1 MKRFAIAALISFFG
15 TSAFAADMATK
26 APPPPA
32 SPPVVMNWTGFYLGI
47 NGGWGGGTTDHTDE
61 FGVTTNRFNQSGGLV
76 GVTYGANW
84 QTDRYLLGFE
94 GDFDYANIN
103 GNFNSTVLCSI
114 SGGSTCFTDLQ
125 NFGTDRFR
133 AGVDVNGWLLYGTA
147 GIGYGQDNAGQ
158 TPCALTAFGGFSCH
172 KEWRSGFVGGGGVE
186 KMFAPHWS
194 AKIEYLHYDL
204 GNKINYTP
212 ATIFGGNS
220 VIVLERGD
228 MVRAGVNYKFD
239 WLLGPVVAKY

>member
-1 MKRFAIAALISFFG
+1 MKHFAIAALISFFG
-15 TSAFAADMATK
+15 TSAFAADMETK
-26 APPPPA
+26 APPPPV
-32 SPPVVMNWTGFYLGI
+32 SPPVVMNWTGVYLGI

-84 QTDRYLLGFE
+84 QTDRYVLGFE

-103 GNFNSTVLCSI
+103 GNFNSTVLCSV

-125 NFGTDRFR
+125 NFATDRLR

-158 TPCALTAFGGFSCH
+158 TPCALTVLGGFSCH
-172 KEWRSGFVGGGGVE
+172 KEWRSGLVEGGGGGEDVRPALVG
-186 KMFAPHWS
+186 KDRVFALQFRQQGRVHSHNNRGW
-194 AKIEYLHYDL
+194 ELR
-204 GNKINYTP
+204 
-212 ATIFGGNS
+212 
-220 VIVLERGD
+220 ER
-228 MVRAGVNYKFD
+228 A
-239 WLLGPVVAKY
+239 